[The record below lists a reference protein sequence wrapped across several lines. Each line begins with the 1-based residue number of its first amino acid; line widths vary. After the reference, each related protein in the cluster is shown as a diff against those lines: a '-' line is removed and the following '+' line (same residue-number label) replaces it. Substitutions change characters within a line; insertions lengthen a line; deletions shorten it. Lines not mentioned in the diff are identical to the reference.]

1 LNTVVPTRGIAS
13 VVVAAGSSS
22 RMGRNKL
29 LLELEGEALVRR
41 TVGRALAAG
50 LDPVHVVLGFEAE
63 RVSAALAGLPHRA
76 VLNPDPTRGVGSSM
90 RVGMGSVPQDAS
102 AAVILL
108 GDMPLVT
115 EAMLRTLVD
124 VHRRQG
130 AVVVAS
136 RYGEVTAPPNLFG
149 ASLFPE
155 FAALEDGACARQI
168 LRRHA
173 HEAVFCDWPLSALV
187 DVDRP
192 EDFER
197 LAAQL
202 AAE

>member
-1 LNTVVPTRGIAS
+1 MNTVVPTRGVAG

-41 TVGRALAAG
+41 TVGRALATG
-50 LDPVHVVLGFEAE
+50 LDPVLVVVGFEAE
-63 RVSAALAGLPHRA
+63 RVSAALAGLRWHP
-76 VLNPDPTRGVGSSM
+76 VSNPDPARGVGSSQ
-90 RVGMGSVPQDAS
+90 RLGM
-102 AAVILL
+102 AAVPTDTAAVMML

-115 EAMLRTLVD
+115 ADMLRTVVD
-124 VHRRQG
+124 VYRRQG
-130 AVVVAS
+130 AALVAS

-149 ASLFPE
+149 PALVAE
-155 FAALEDGACARQI
+155 FAALEDGGCARQV

-173 HEAVFCDWPLSALV
+173 HEAVFCDWPAEVLA

-192 EDFER
+192 EDYDR
-197 LAAQL
+197 LAAL
-202 AAE
+202 MAAK